1 MSKEIMDLLLKHERA
16 ISKLYSMCAE
26 QFPELSSFWDQLADE
41 EKKHAAVLEKLL
53 EKVDDHTLYLNDARF
68 KIRPLEISLEY
79 AEEVTGQVEK
89 GNVNLIR
96 ALSIAHSIEDS
107 LFESRY
113 FEIFKGE
120 SAFLNQHLKQLQDEA
135 ADHRDRVK
143 VMLDKARRGDEL
155 V

>member
-26 QFPELSSFWDQLADE
+26 QFPQLSSFWNQLADE
-41 EKKHAAVLEKLL
+41 ERKHAAVLEKLL
-53 EKVDDHTLYLNDARF
+53 GKVDDHTLYINDARF

-79 AEEVTGQVEK
+79 AEEVTSKINK
-89 GNVNLIR
+89 GDIALIS
-96 ALSIAHSIEDS
+96 ALSIAHSIENS
-107 LFESRY
+107 LFESDY

-120 SAFLNQHLKQLQDEA
+120 SAYLNQHLKQLQDET

-155 V
+155 I

>member
-1 MSKEIMDLLLKHERA
+1 MSKELVKLLMSYERA

-26 QFPELSSFWDQLADE
+26 QFPQLSSFWNQLSDE
-41 EKKHAAVLEKLL
+41 EIRHAAILEKLL
-53 EKVDDHTLYLNDARF
+53 EKVDDHTLYINDARF

-89 GNVNLIR
+89 GYVNLIS
-96 ALSIAHSIEDS
+96 ALSIAHSIESS
-107 LFESRY
+107 LFESNY

-120 SAFLNQHLKQLQDEA
+120 SAILNQHLKQLQDETA
-135 ADHRDRVK
+135 NHRERVK
-143 VMLDKARRGDEL
+143 VMLEKARRGDDL